1 MKTKFITF
9 FIIFFFIY
17 GCQNK
22 KVVQKISP
30 SFKENKNICNYSSK
44 SSSKS
49 IFTEIECTNGYAI
62 TIQNE
67 GYDNQSCKIDQYK
80 MKLKKAWHL
89 KYILKCYD
97 FNREY
102 IYDVY

>member
-1 MKTKFITF
+1 MKKKYYFFSYFFLFLLVKIKKLHKKSPTLRKIEIFVITHL
-9 FIIFFFIY
+9 
-17 GCQNK
+17 
-22 KVVQKISP
+22 KVAQKY
-30 SFKENKNICNYSSK
+30 FYWK
-44 SSSKS
+44 
-49 IFTEIECTNGYAI
+49 ECTNGYAI

-80 MKLKKAWHL
+80 MKLKETWYL
-89 KYILKCYD
+89 KYVLKCYD